1 MTKDQ
6 LKKWAIA
13 DYEEVLGK
21 EIFVSEF
28 SAYIDETSIDF
39 NLPVPVK
46 AKVVKTP
53 ELDII
58 HLNSEWLDP
67 YWNIQILKIPE
78 SVLVKYPELE
88 KITSPWMFGDSYSTD
103 GKYQPA
109 RYDPH
114 AGPREWT
121 PRVPGN
127 RPRPK

>member
-6 LKKWAIA
+6 LKKWALA

-28 SAYIDETSIDF
+28 TAYINNDSIDF
-39 NLPVPVK
+39 NVSPPVK

-67 YWNIQILKIPE
+67 YWNIEILEIPPA
-78 SVLVKYPELE
+78 VWAKHPELE
-88 KITSPWMFGDSYSTD
+88 KITSAYMFGDSYSID

-109 RYDPH
+109 RYEPH

-121 PRVPGN
+121 PRVPKGKPG
-127 RPRPK
+127 PR